1 MRATIGF
8 ALLALVAVSHAYD
21 KVIVFGDSLS
31 DMGNVD
37 DGTLGIEPGSDY
49 WQGRFSNGN
58 VWIERLCTR
67 LGLPLAMSRSN
78 GTNWAHGGAQT
89 GTGTYGFLWIQ
100 FPHLRTQVTRYLAT
114 NPVIGGENLFVVWGG
129 ANDYFNGQTNTT
141 VPVSNLSSAISSLY
155 ARGARKFLVPN
166 IPLLGNI
173 PSYLGGAESE
183 AMNLRSLQHNMGL
196 ASMLSGL
203 RGSLS
208 GAEII
213 ELDIASDLTDMQ
225 AYPFL
230 WGLTN
235 VTQPALTTAGNDDE
249 FLFFDDVHPTRV
261 GHQALSDVAFDAIS
275 PAHALNGTINL
286 GDWVGTGSVPVTLRL
301 WKGPL
306 LMGTY
311 ETDRSPSWEFE
322 VMVKRT
328 GSYSLTIDSPHF
340 LRRRLPVTL
349 TTAPL
354 TISANMVNGDAD
366 SSGEVDA
373 GDIDFVIAHFG
384 GSDTMADLDGSTEVD
399 AVDID
404 IAIAN
409 FGAVNE

>member
-1 MRATIGF
+1 
-8 ALLALVAVSHAYD
+8 
-21 KVIVFGDSLS
+21 
-31 DMGNVD
+31 
-37 DGTLGIEPGSDY
+37 
-49 WQGRFSNGN
+49 
-58 VWIERLCTR
+58 
-67 LGLPLAMSRSN
+67 
-78 GTNWAHGGAQT
+78 
-89 GTGTYGFLWIQ
+89 
-100 FPHLRTQVTRYLAT
+100 
-114 NPVIGGENLFVVWGG
+114 
-129 ANDYFNGQTNTT
+129 
-141 VPVSNLSSAISSLY
+141 
-155 ARGARKFLVPN
+155 
-166 IPLLGNI
+166 
-173 PSYLGGAESE
+173 
-183 AMNLRSLQHNMGL
+183 
-196 ASMLSGL
+196 MLSGL

-249 FLFFDDVHPTRV
+249 FLFFDDVHPTRI

-311 ETDRSPSWEFE
+311 ETDRSPSWEFV

-366 SSGEVDA
+366 GSGEVDA
-373 GDIDFVIAHFG
+373 GDIDFVIAQFG

>member
-1 MRATIGF
+1 MRAPIGF

-49 WQGRFSNGN
+49 WEGRFSNGP

-67 LGLPLAMSRSN
+67 LGLPLAKSRSN

-89 GTGTYGFLWIQ
+89 GTGTYGFLFIQ
-100 FPHLRTQVTRYLAT
+100 FPNVRTQVTRYLNT
-114 NPVIGGENLFVVWGG
+114 NPAIGGENLFVVWAG
-129 ANDYFNGQTNTT
+129 ANDYFDGQTDTT
-141 VPVSNLSSAISSLY
+141 VPVSNLSSAISALY

-173 PSYLGGAESE
+173 PSYIGSPESE
-183 AMNLRSLQHNMGL
+183 PMNLRSLQHNIGL
-196 ASMLSGL
+196 ASTLASL
-203 RGSLS
+203 RPSMP
-208 GAEII
+208 GAEIT
-213 ELDIASDLTDMQ
+213 ELDVAGDLTDMQ

-235 VTQPALTTAGNDDE
+235 VTQPALTTPGNDDE
-249 FLFFDDVHPTRV
+249 FLFFDDVHPTRI

-275 PAHALNGTINL
+275 PAHAINGTINL
-286 GDWVGTGSVPVTLRL
+286 QDWVGPSAVPVTLRL

-311 ETDRSPSWEFE
+311 QTDRNPSSGFE

-328 GSYSLTIDSPHF
+328 GSYSLTIDSAHF
-340 LRRRLPVTL
+340 LRRRVPVTL

-354 TISANMVNGDAD
+354 SINVSLVNGDAD
-366 SSGEVDA
+366 GSGEVDA
-373 GDIDFVIAHFG
+373 GDIDYVIAQFG
-384 GSDTMADLDGSTEVD
+384 GSDLMADLDGSGEVD
-399 AVDID
+399 ATDID

-409 FGAVNE
+409 FGGTND

>member
-1 MRATIGF
+1 MRATVGF

-37 DGTLGIEPGSDY
+37 DGTFGIQPGSDY

-89 GTGTYGFLWIQ
+89 GTGTYGFLFIQ
-100 FPHLRTQVTRYLAT
+100 FPNVRTQVTRYLNS
-114 NPVIGGENLFVVWGG
+114 NPAIGEENLFVVWAG
-129 ANDYFNGQTNTT
+129 ANDYFDGQTDPT
-141 VPVSNLSSAISSLY
+141 VPVSNLSSAIATLY

-173 PSYLGGAESE
+173 PSYLGTPEAE

-196 ASMLSGL
+196 ASSLASL
-203 RGSLS
+203 RQSS
-208 GAEII
+208 PGADII
-213 ELDIASDLTDMQ
+213 ELDIAGDLTDMQ
-225 AYPFL
+225 AFPFL

-249 FLFFDDVHPTRV
+249 FLFFDDVHPTRI

-311 ETDRSPSWEFE
+311 ETNRNPSMEFE
-322 VMVKRT
+322 VMVQRT
-328 GSYSLTIDSPHF
+328 GNYSLTIDSPHF
-340 LRRRLPVTL
+340 LRKRVSVTL

-354 TISANMVNGDAD
+354 TVSVSLVNGDAD

-373 GDIDFVIAHFG
+373 GDIDFVIAQFG

-399 AVDID
+399 AADID
-404 IAIAN
+404 IAITN
-409 FGAVNE
+409 FGAVGE